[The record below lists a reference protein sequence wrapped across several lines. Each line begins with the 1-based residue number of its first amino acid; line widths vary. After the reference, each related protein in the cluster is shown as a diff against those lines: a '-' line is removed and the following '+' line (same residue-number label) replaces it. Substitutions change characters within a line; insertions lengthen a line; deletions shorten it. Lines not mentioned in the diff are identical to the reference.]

1 MQEPQTPQQ
10 VEGLIVASKEEPGVV
25 DFKTTQS
32 QEWI

>member
-1 MQEPQTPQQ
+1 MQESQTPQQ
-10 VEGLIVASKEEPGVV
+10 VEGLIVASKEESGVV